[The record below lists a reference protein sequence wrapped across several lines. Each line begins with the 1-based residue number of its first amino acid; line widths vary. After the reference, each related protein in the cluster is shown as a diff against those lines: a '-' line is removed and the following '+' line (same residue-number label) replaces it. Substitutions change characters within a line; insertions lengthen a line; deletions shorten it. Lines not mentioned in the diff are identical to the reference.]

1 VRSESEAQHTT
12 CVVVGGGP
20 AGMMVA
26 LLLARGGVD
35 VTVLEKHPDFLR
47 DFRGDTVHASTL
59 TLLDELGLGP
69 EFAEMPHQLVE
80 QVQIE
85 LDNGIFMMRD
95 LFARLPGPHKHIAM
109 APQWDFLELL
119 ARAAEA
125 EPAFHLMR
133 STEVTGLLSTGN
145 RIGGVEYRTAAGE
158 FGQLQAELTI
168 ACDGR
173 GSLLRTAAGLRTR
186 SFGVPIDMWW
196 FRLPKP
202 RDEPPGARARLS
214 NRRFMVMIDRGEY
227 FQCGLPIEKGTD
239 GPMRNE
245 DVQAFRDLVADLVP
259 WLADQTSA
267 IASWDDV
274 KLLQVQLNRMPR
286 WYRDGLLFIG
296 DAAHAMSPV
305 GGVGINLAIADAV
318 AAARILHGPL
328 CDGRVTIGDL
338 RRVQRRRWLPTA
350 VVQSVQRA
358 AHAAAR
364 FIVLGPNDSGNP
376 ITAIAVLFRVLT
388 RYPWLQAIPGY
399 AMAIG
404 PLPEH
409 APEFACR

>member
-1 VRSESEAQHTT
+1 VSKSEAQQHTT
-12 CVVVGGGP
+12 CAVVGGGP

-80 QVQIE
+80 KVQIE
-85 LDNGIFMMRD
+85 LDDGTFTMRD

-119 ARAAEA
+119 ARAAHA

-133 STEVTGLLSTGN
+133 STEVTGLLRTGD
-145 RIGGVEYRTAAGE
+145 RIGGVEYRRGSGE
-158 FGQLQAELTI
+158 TGRIRADLTI

-173 GSLLRTAAGLRTR
+173 GSLLRTASGLRTR

-202 RDEPPGARARLS
+202 PDEPPGARARLS

-239 GPMRNE
+239 AQMRNE
-245 DVQAFRDLVADLVP
+245 DVQTFRNLVAKLVP
-259 WLADQTSA
+259 WLADQTRA
-267 IASWDDV
+267 IAGWDDV
-274 KLLQVQLNRMPR
+274 KLLVVQLDRMPR
-286 WYRDGLLFIG
+286 WYSDGLLFIG

-318 AAARILHGPL
+318 AAARILHRPL
-328 CDGRVTIGDL
+328 CDGRVTNGDL

-350 VVQSVQRA
+350 LVQSVQRA

-364 FIVLGPNDSGNP
+364 FIVLGPSDSGAP
-376 ITAIAVLFRVLT
+376 TTAIAVQFRVLT
-388 RYPWLQAIPGY
+388 KYPWLQAIPGY
-399 AMAIG
+399 AVAIG

-409 APEFACR
+409 APEFARR